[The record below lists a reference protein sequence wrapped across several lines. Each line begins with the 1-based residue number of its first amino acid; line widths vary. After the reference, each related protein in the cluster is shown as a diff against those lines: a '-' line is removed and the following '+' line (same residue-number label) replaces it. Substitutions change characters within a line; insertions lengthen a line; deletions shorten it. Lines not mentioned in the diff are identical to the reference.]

1 MKRLDPILWL
11 VLFFLLECL
20 SRAAE
25 PAQVQAQQEDVIGKL
40 IAQGVQDIQSIPNCK
55 FVYTVEARVPVELK
69 MGDIISKRR
78 IEFAKFNE
86 KYCFR
91 QMDDHGELEESHSYD
106 GSKYW
111 RYKLSSNKIFVG
123 ADFSKIGKHFPIM
136 FNSNP
141 LFVPTR
147 KYFEG
152 DGNRFALPY
161 LAMPKTWVDAVTPH
175 VSATRTE
182 GEFRILVNSWNGF
195 VYELEMLPGSFV
207 PQYSRILRDG
217 KLAGEWKV
225 LKWYTLADDGTGH
238 PRKIPSVT
246 IEGIKIW
253 EKELYPG
260 SQRITLHEDTFH
272 LLKESPP
279 SEYFTLPLSMAAG
292 LWDADLGAD
301 VR

>member
-25 PAQVQAQQEDVIGKL
+25 PAKAQPEDVIGKI
-40 IAQGVQDIQSIPNCK
+40 IAAGVQDVQALPNCR
-55 FVYTVEARVPVELK
+55 FVYTTEARLPPVLK
-69 MGDIISKRR
+69 MGDGISKRR
-78 IEFAKFNE
+78 IEFTKFNE

-91 QMDDHGELEESHSYD
+91 EMDDHGELEESQSYD
-106 GSKYW
+106 GSRYW

-123 ADFSKIGKHFPIM
+123 ADFSKVWKHFTIE

-141 LFVPTR
+141 LFVTTR

-152 DGNRFALPY
+152 NGDRFALPY
-161 LAMPKTWVDAVTPH
+161 LAMPQTWVDAVTPH
-175 VSATRTE
+175 VSARTE
-182 GEFRILVNSWNGF
+182 GEFRILTKSWNGF
-195 VYELEMLPGSFV
+195 VYELEMFPGSFV
-207 PQYSRILRDG
+207 PQYARILREG
-217 KLAGEWKV
+217 KLVGEWKV
-225 LKWYTLADDGTGH
+225 MKWYTLPDDGTGH
-238 PRKIPSVT
+238 SRKIPSVT
-246 IEGIKIW
+246 IEGTRIW

-260 SQRITLHEDTFH
+260 DQRITLHEDTFQ

-279 SEYFTLPLSMAAG
+279 SEYFTPPLSMAAG
-292 LWDADLGAD
+292 LWDADIGAE